1 MHEARG
7 PRQPLLIIVGIF
19 LACGARQSP
28 TSGEPA
34 KPPAKEAP
42 GAIEAYSYPAPVKGH
57 YAEANIGEFDLV
69 DGLAYK
75 APSGTVV
82 QALSKS
88 IASPLLSDECPMTE
102 ARAITALRNAR
113 WLEVTL
119 DDKGRSEYFG
129 SGTPY
134 DGTSR
139 EQESGGHYWTSH
151 VDLRGG
157 KAVGEVK
164 YKGHGG
170 FEFDLPLRQPSRGQ
184 VSESDQFSSLRGDP
198 NAPQPSDAAVKSAYE
213 AIHKAILAKDLAAA
227 LEVQGYSSKLIAAL
241 RGLDGIDDDLAVFAD
256 RFLEPGTADE
266 TQMQAGYGSVG
277 ASGKNSKGNAF
288 INYYQFESCGDRL
301 ILVGV
306 GENPQ

>member
-1 MHEARG
+1 MREVRG
-7 PRQPLLIIVGIF
+7 PRQPLLIILGVF
-19 LACGARQSP
+19 LACGARQTPS
-28 TSGEPA
+28 SGEPV
-34 KPPAKEAP
+34 KSPVKQEP
-42 GAIEAYSYPAPVKGH
+42 GAIEAYRYPPPVKGH

-75 APSGTVV
+75 ASSGTVV
-82 QALSKS
+82 HATSKP
-88 IASPLLSDECPMTE
+88 IASPLLSDECPMSE

-119 DDKGRSEYFG
+119 DAKGRSDYFG
-129 SGTPY
+129 SGTPF

-139 EQESGGHYWTSH
+139 EQESGGRYWTSH

-170 FEFDLPLRQPSRGQ
+170 FEFDLPLRQPSRPQ
-184 VSESDQFSSLRGDP
+184 VSESDQFSALRGDP
-198 NAPQPSDAAVKSAYE
+198 NAPQPSDAALKSAYQ
-213 AIHKAILAKDLAAA
+213 AIHQAILAKDLAAA
-227 LEVQGYSSKLIAAL
+227 LAAQGYSSKLIAAL
-241 RGLDGIDDDLAVFAD
+241 RGLDGIDDDLAIFAD

-266 TQMQAGYGSVG
+266 TQPEAGYGSVG

>member
-1 MHEARG
+1 MPEIRG
-7 PRQPLLIIVGIF
+7 GRQPLLIALGIF
-19 LACGARQSP
+19 LACGAKQAP

-34 KPPAKEAP
+34 KPAP
-42 GAIEAYSYPAPVKGH
+42 DAIEAYSYPAPVKGH
-57 YAEANIGEFDLV
+57 YAESNIGEFDLV

-75 APSGTVV
+75 ADAGTVV
-82 QALSKS
+82 YATSKS
-88 IASPLLSDECPMTE
+88 IASPLLSDDCPMSE

-119 DDKGRSEYFG
+119 DGKGRSDYFG
-129 SGTPY
+129 AGTPY

-139 EQESGGHYWTSH
+139 EQEVGGRYWTSH

-170 FEFDLPLRQPSRGQ
+170 FEFDLPLRQPSRRQ
-184 VSESDQFSSLRGDP
+184 VSESDHFSALRGDP
-198 NAPQPSDAAVKSAYE
+198 SLPEPSDAAVKGAYE

-227 LEVQGYSSKLIAAL
+227 LRVQGYSSKLIAAL
-241 RGLDGIDDDLAVFAD
+241 RGLDGVDDDLAVFAN

-266 TQMQAGYGSVG
+266 TQMEAGYGSVG
-277 ASGKNSKGNAF
+277 ASGKNSKGDAF